1 MKDCIGSCQE
11 LMQFFYVCGVTK
23 ITVKFPGV
31 RYAESTTLKEVGLM
45 ERETDRLLDAA
56 HPSDLVVML
65 VRLRDEHLMLRQT
78 IAELEAA
85 VNQADRM
92 PDVLTVAH
100 EMRRIKQPL
109 IAYMNELER
118 HSAWEEEELKPLI
131 DHYFY
136 NKHVPMIKDSIWVME
151 KDHEL
156 GTACLEGFLQLLDDF
171 GIRPHAGMV
180 AEAVSCFLQG

>member
-1 MKDCIGSCQE
+1 
-11 LMQFFYVCGVTK
+11 
-23 ITVKFPGV
+23 
-31 RYAESTTLKEVGLM
+31 M
-45 ERETDRLLDAA
+45 EQETDRLLDAVR
-56 HPSDLVVML
+56 PSDWVMML
-65 VRLRDEHLMLRQT
+65 VRLKDEHLKLRQT

-85 VNQADRM
+85 VNRADRM

-100 EMRRIKQPL
+100 EIRRIKQPL

-118 HSAWEEEELKPLI
+118 HSAWEEEELRPLI
-131 DHYFY
+131 DQYFY

-156 GTACLEGFLQLLDDF
+156 GTAYLEAFLQMLDDF

-180 AEAVSCFLQG
+180 AGAVGCFLQGCRLLKEHFRMEEHIVLPLVEQMLSDSNAG